1 MYWEQAGE
9 RTSGIL
15 DDTRINGLSSWRC
28 ILSGPPVC
36 ASSSLTS
43 LFTHEMTSLLSLEFR
58 RWLNESL
65 AFFSFR
71 EYGLRCR
78 SHRNKSASWYG
89 CLYISFSQGN
99 SIPEKISA
107 SPAFFLIQFSK
118 WVFSCSKLEHV
129 FKHDL
134 EAVSWGSNLRKVC
147 LSPKCLSSQPEIPG
161 TKNYLIYSSYF
172 FLFLAWR
179 TSLGAMK
186 WPYSGSLVH
195 IKIRFVVV

>member
-15 DDTRINGLSSWRC
+15 DDTRINGLSSLSC

-43 LFTHEMTSLLSLEFR
+43 LFTHEMASPLSLECR

-71 EYGLRCR
+71 EYGLRYR

-99 SIPEKISA
+99 SLPEKISA

-118 WVFSCSKLEHV
+118 WVFSCSKLVTLKQSAGAAISERSASLPNACLLSLK
-129 FKHDL
+129 FL
-134 EAVSWGSNLRKVC
+134 ELKMI
-147 LSPKCLSSQPEIPG
+147 SSTHPIFFFFNV
-161 TKNYLIYSSYF
+161 KN
-172 FLFLAWR
+172 
-179 TSLGAMK
+179 
-186 WPYSGSLVH
+186 
-195 IKIRFVVV
+195 